1 MSMEIPFLRFQ
12 SVSLDQILSD
22 PNPLTGGD
30 KKSFVSGYFSA
41 FNKRKWRNPFSRM
54 KCCSTEAGI
63 ELKPKPK
70 QSKISINVEKE
81 ARSKDTLIR
90 KSSSGLCIQIDKLVF
105 FKKYEEA
112 LELFEILEREGDFD
126 LPASTYDALVNACIA
141 LKSIGGVKKVFKY
154 AIDSGFE
161 WNQNLRNRT
170 LLMHVKCGMMIDAR
184 QLFNE
189 MPDKNLVSWN
199 TIIAGLVDF
208 GDYSEAFHLFLDL
221 WREFSD
227 AGSRTFAT
235 VIRACAGLG
244 YLFVARQLHSCALKM
259 GISGNV
265 FVSCALID
273 MYSKC
278 GSIECAKFVFDDMP
292 KKTTVGWNTII
303 AGYALHGYSEKAL
316 SMYYEMHESGVK
328 MDHFTFSIV
337 VRICAR
343 LASVDH
349 AKQAHAGLIRHGFG
363 LDVVANTTL
372 VDFYSKWGRIED
384 ARHVFD
390 KMPRKNVI
398 SWNALIAGYGNHG
411 RGAEA
416 VEMFEQMLHE
426 GMVPNHVTFL
436 AVLSACSRSG
446 LSDHGWE
453 IFESMHRDYKIKPRG
468 MHYACMIE
476 LLGQE
481 GLLDEAFALIRDA
494 PVKPTVNMW
503 AALLTACR
511 IHKNLELGKFAAV
524 KIYGMEPEKLSNY
537 VVLMNIYNSSGKFEE
552 AAAVLETLKRRGLR
566 MLPACSWIEIDKQPH
581 VFLSTDKYHFQWKEI
596 YQKLDN
602 LLLEISKFGYVPEI
616 SDFFLCDVD
625 EKEERTIH
633 HHSEKL
639 AIAFGLINT
648 SDRTSLQVVQSHRIC
663 GDCHTAIKLIAMITR
678 REIVVRDASRFHH
691 FKDGTCSCGD
701 YW

>member
-1 MSMEIPFLRFQ
+1 MSMEIPFLCFQ
-12 SVSLDQILSD
+12 NISLDQILSD
-22 PNPLTGGD
+22 TNTLTGGD
-30 KKSFVSGYFSA
+30 KSFVSGYFSA

-54 KCCSTEAGI
+54 KCSSTETGI
-63 ELKPKPK
+63 QLKPKPK
-70 QSKISINVEKE
+70 QSKININVENE
-81 ARSKDTLIR
+81 AHPKDALVR
-90 KSSSGLCIQIDKLVF
+90 KSSLGLCIQIEKLVF
-105 FKKYEEA
+105 CKKYEEA

-126 LPASTYDALVNACIA
+126 LPASTYDALVNACIG

-161 WNQNLRNRT
+161 WDQYLRNRT

-184 QLFNE
+184 QLFNG

-199 TIIAGLVDF
+199 TIIAGLVDS
-208 GDYSEAFHLFLDL
+208 GDYLEAFHLFLDM
-221 WREFSD
+221 WCKFSD

-235 VIRACAGLG
+235 AIRACAGLG

-259 GISGNV
+259 GVSGNI

-292 KKTTVGWNTII
+292 RKTTVGWNTII
-303 AGYALHGYSEKAL
+303 AGYALHGYSEEAL
-316 SMYYEMHESGVK
+316 SMYYEMRDSGVK
-328 MDHFTFSIV
+328 MDHFTISIV

-349 AKQAHAGLIRHGFG
+349 AKQAHAALIRHGFG
-363 LDVVANTTL
+363 LDIVANTTL

-384 ARHVFD
+384 AQHVFD
-390 KMPRKNVI
+390 KMPHKNVI

-416 VEMFEQMLHE
+416 VEMFEQMLLE
-426 GMVPNHVTFL
+426 GMMPNHVTFL
-436 AVLSACSRSG
+436 AVLSACSHSG
-446 LSDHGWE
+446 LSDRGWQ
-453 IFESMHRDYKIKPRG
+453 IFESMHRDYKIKPRA

-476 LLGQE
+476 LLGRE

-494 PVKPTVNMW
+494 PIKPTVNMW
-503 AALLTACR
+503 AALLIACR
-511 IHKNLELGKFAAV
+511 IHKNLELGKFAAE

-537 VVLMNIYNSSGKFEE
+537 IVLMNVYNSSGKFEE

-581 VFLSTDKYHFQWKEI
+581 VFLSTDKYHVQWKDI

-616 SDFFLCDVD
+616 SNFFLCDVD
-625 EKEERTIH
+625 EKEEHTIH

-639 AIAFGLINT
+639 AVAFGLINT
-648 SDRTSLQVVQSHRIC
+648 SDQTSLQVVQSHRIC
-663 GDCHTAIKLIAMITR
+663 CNCHTAIKLIAMITR